1 MALGRGYALPFVAGK
16 QGAGGGGGAY
26 GLLWQD
32 AVNDNVPPLTL
43 EDGNAGQGSC
53 LFTRGKDLYDKQVS
67 ATPSLLIVPQMYGS
81 GKLAVDIPSPE
92 FFNVTRATTAT
103 RVNSS
108 GLIESVASG
117 VPRLDWL
124 ASGGVTGC
132 PALLVEPAAT
142 NLVLQSRDL
151 SVSGS
156 WTASGITAVRNA
168 TGADGTA
175 SGACTLTSTAA
186 DATIVQNLSHA
197 SQSRI
202 FSASIRR
209 VSGSGGIELTTNGG
223 TNWTAVTI
231 TTAFTRVACDART
244 VASGQVGIRMKQSD
258 EVIEVDFT
266 QGEVGP
272 VATSP
277 IPTTTGSAS
286 RNADQITA
294 SGSVVSGLIGQ
305 TEGTLYF
312 EFQASPSGASSN
324 WINISDG
331 TENNWM
337 FIGKDSDKC
346 RAYIRANNV
355 VIFTPQTF
363 VLTNSAIKAA
373 LAYKSGDYALYINGT
388 LNASGTTAFT
398 FSAALTSI
406 QSGFFTPQASNEI
419 SRYRAIALYTTR
431 LSNDQLATL
440 TS

>member
-1 MALGRGYALPFVAGK
+1 
-16 QGAGGGGGAY
+16 
-26 GLLWQD
+26 
-32 AVNDNVPPLTL
+32 
-43 EDGNAGQGSC
+43 
-53 LFTRGKDLYDKQVS
+53 
-67 ATPSLLIVPQMYGS
+67 
-81 GKLAVDIPSPE
+81 
-92 FFNVTRATTAT
+92 
-103 RVNSS
+103 
-108 GLIESVASG
+108 
-117 VPRLDWL
+117 
-124 ASGGVTGC
+124 
-132 PALLVEPAAT
+132 
-142 NLVLQSRDL
+142 
-151 SVSGS
+151 
-156 WTASGITAVRNA
+156 
-168 TGADGTA
+168 
-175 SGACTLTSTAA
+175 
-186 DATIVQNLSHA
+186 
-197 SQSRI
+197 
-202 FSASIRR
+202 
-209 VSGSGGIELTTNGG
+209 
-223 TNWTAVTI
+223 
-231 TTAFTRVACDART
+231 
-244 VASGQVGIRMKQSD
+244 MKQSD